1 MRLLSDYEVYI
12 FDCDGVILNSNKLK
26 IDAMK
31 NVLIAHS
38 FSLQQVE
45 KCLDYFRNNFG
56 KSRFHHVDFFL
67 KNILNVSSSRKCE
80 LEKDILQDFSMQC
93 RELYLSA
100 ELTDG
105 FISFITECNGE
116 RYVASGS
123 EQGELRDVF
132 SQRGLSK
139 YFSEIFG
146 SPTSKIEIVRHIL
159 ELEKTTN
166 AVMFGDAESDMLSAR
181 ENNIDFIFYSPLSN
195 VREKMIEKCTLY
207 RYLIIDDFSKMR
219 I

>member
-1 MRLLSDYEVYI
+1 MRLLNDYEVYI

-31 NVLIAHS
+31 NVLLAHS
-38 FSLQQVE
+38 FSSQQVE

-67 KNILNVSSSRKCE
+67 KNILNVSPSRKNE

-105 FISFITECNGE
+105 FISFITACNGK

-146 SPTSKIEIVRHIL
+146 SPRPKIEIVRHIL

-166 AVMFGDAESDMLSAR
+166 AVMFGDAESDMFSAR

-195 VREKMIEKCTLY
+195 VREAMVEKCTAY
-207 RYLIIDDFSKMR
+207 GYQIIDDFSKVR

>member
-31 NVLIAHS
+31 NVLLAHS

-45 KCLDYFRNNFG
+45 ECLNYFRKNFG

-67 KNILNVSSSRKCE
+67 KNIFNVDHSIKNE
-80 LEKDILQDFSMQC
+80 LEKNILQAFSIQC

-100 ELTDG
+100 DLTDG
-105 FISFITECNGE
+105 FISFITACDGKK
-116 RYVASGS
+116 YVASGS
-123 EQGELRDVF
+123 EQGELRDIF
-132 SQRGLSK
+132 SQRDLRK
-139 YFSEIFG
+139 YFSEVFG
-146 SPTSKIEIVRHIL
+146 SPTPKIEIVKHIL

-195 VREKMIEKCTLY
+195 VKESMIEKCSLY
-207 RYLIIDDFSKMR
+207 RYQIIDDFSKVR